1 MSSCLLFH
9 GPGARDAALRR
20 ASEMGRLVA
29 PPFGDDGLK
38 TDDARDIV
46 ELLLSSPIDN
56 KVNVVVIGPMDEVLP
71 KASDVL
77 LKSIEEFRDDLVQP
91 VLWANDLGGVAP
103 TIRSRCLDH
112 WAPSLGEEED
122 AALRQLAQDLVG
134 DALSDNRWRIP
145 FTLKEEEAK
154 GKEVVLLGMMAS
166 ALEGHLDKEPHR
178 LLWER
183 IRKAAQWR
191 NPTVIEIVAALVC
204 K

>member
-9 GPGARDAALRR
+9 GPGARDAALHR

-29 PPFGDDGLK
+29 PPFGDKGLK

-56 KVNVVVIGPMDEVLP
+56 KVNVVVVGPMDEANL

-91 VLWANDLGGVAP
+91 ILWANDLGGVTT

-112 WAPSLGEEED
+112 WAPSLGAEGD
-122 AALRQLAQDLVG
+122 AVLQQVAADLVG
-134 DALSDNRWRIP
+134 DALSDNCWRIP
-145 FTLKEEEAK
+145 FTLKEEAK

-183 IRKAAQWR
+183 IRKVAQWR
-191 NPTVIEIVAALVC
+191 NPTQIEIIAALVC